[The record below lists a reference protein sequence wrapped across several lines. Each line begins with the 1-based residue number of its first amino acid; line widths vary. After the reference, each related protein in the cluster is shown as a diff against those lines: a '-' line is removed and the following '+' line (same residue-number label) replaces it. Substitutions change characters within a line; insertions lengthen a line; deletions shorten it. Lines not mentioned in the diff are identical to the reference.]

1 MVTQIVTRDRVR
13 GLLAS
18 GKNVAQIARELH
30 LSKSTVCYHKRRLGY
45 DIDERCNRR
54 YDWSEVQLFYD
65 TGRTIRECQVKFG
78 FARKTFMDA
87 ALRGAIVTRPRMAPI
102 ETYLV
107 KGRRV
112 NRHHLKGRLLAMGLK
127 TDRCERCG
135 IDDWLGAEL
144 WMALHHVNG
153 DRDDNRLEN
162 LALLCPNCH
171 AQAPTFS
178 GRNEAAA
185 RSGTSQSRSGAGWQD
200 EAAAADRHC
209 VVGNLSRLAASR

>member
-112 NRHHLKGRLLAMGLK
+112 NRHHLK
-127 TDRCERCG
+127 
-135 IDDWLGAEL
+135 
-144 WMALHHVNG
+144 
-153 DRDDNRLEN
+153 
-162 LALLCPNCH
+162 
-171 AQAPTFS
+171 
-178 GRNEAAA
+178 
-185 RSGTSQSRSGAGWQD
+185 
-200 EAAAADRHC
+200 
-209 VVGNLSRLAASR
+209 VVFWPWV